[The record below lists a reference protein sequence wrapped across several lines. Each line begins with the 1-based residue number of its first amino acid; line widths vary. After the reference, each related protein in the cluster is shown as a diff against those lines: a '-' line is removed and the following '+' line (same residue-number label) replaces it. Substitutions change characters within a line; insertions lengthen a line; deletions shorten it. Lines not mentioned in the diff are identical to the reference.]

1 MIGQNQIKSTL
12 NGVRGSGNP
21 PAAWGS
27 SISQNRPC
35 VIVTVIDRTA
45 VVRRGA
51 MCGESE
57 PMVRPNLALSATTQ
71 RVVSQQVQGN
81 NASSNQAFER
91 AATCHS
97 SRDSR
102 SRTRSRK
109 SKRSAKRGEGGGGGR
124 GENLSRPVRTI
135 VSRSMNVTA
144 ALIRDPSCPKSGEEQ
159 TIAFGLPFVPVQV
172 PLPLPFPFLFP
183 FPYPFPFS

>member
-1 MIGQNQIKSTL
+1 MNGSQAPLIGQNQTKSTL

-102 SRTRSRK
+102 RLAVEHGAEKASE
-109 SKRSAKRGEGGGGGR
+109 ALNG
-124 GENLSRPVRTI
+124 VRVGVGVGARI
-135 VSRSMNVTA
+135 SVG
-144 ALIRDPSCPKSGEEQ
+144 PCGQSC
-159 TIAFGLPFVPVQV
+159 LVP
-172 PLPLPFPFLFP
+172 
-183 FPYPFPFS
+183 